1 MQVSCYIFPL
11 NFIINHY
18 SSQPYPNTDLRP
30 IISQCVTDNKENDDP
45 FLRVI
50 KAFTN
55 NHIIDP
61 IVEELNEIIEGT
73 LNSLT
78 SRKDRLHEN
87 SRSSCVKLYI
97 INYIIFLY

>member
-1 MQVSCYIFPL
+1 
-11 NFIINHY
+11 
-18 SSQPYPNTDLRP
+18 
-30 IISQCVTDNKENDDP
+30 VTDNKENGDP

-50 KAFTN
+50 KTFTN
-55 NHIIDP
+55 THIIDP

-97 INYIIFLY
+97 INFCIDISSVLVEFVFFMHLLIIFIKYEKENEIYNYIRGN